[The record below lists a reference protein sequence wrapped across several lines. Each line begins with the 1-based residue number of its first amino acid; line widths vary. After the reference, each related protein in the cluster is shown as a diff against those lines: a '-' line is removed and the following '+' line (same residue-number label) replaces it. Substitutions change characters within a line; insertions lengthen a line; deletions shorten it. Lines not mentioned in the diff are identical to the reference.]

1 MPANWPAHVVSS
13 KNKEKEERLSNG
25 RAVPRRDSVL
35 AARVGAR
42 RESNAEILLASV
54 RDGPLRGQLASA
66 RLYARESLL
75 TGWSGRWP

>member
-1 MPANWPAHVVSS
+1 MPANWPAHVAGS
-13 KNKEKEERLSNG
+13 KNNEKEERLSDEPG
-25 RAVPRRDSVL
+25 VWYRGV
-35 AARVGAR
+35 AASSRGVGAR

-75 TGWSGRWP
+75 TG